1 MSRFFQFQTLLV
13 TCSAIAFS
21 GAAHAQDQGPA
32 GAESAD
38 SEIVV
43 TAQRR
48 EERLQDVPIA
58 MSVVSAEQLADSNFT
73 TIADLQFLSPGV
85 NFNSNFGGG
94 FNLRGIGTQSL
105 LMTAEQSVGLVIDDV
120 VQGLP
125 EVSFAGPSYQTLSDI
140 ERVEVLRGPQGT
152 LFGKNSSAGVV
163 QVITAR
169 PELGF
174 TGGNASASYGSNNE
188 VNISGAFNMPIG
200 DRMAI
205 RITPNY
211 QSRDGFVENRFTGN
225 DIWGYDRSGVRT
237 KLLWEPTDALSI
249 LFTNEFRRLVD
260 DANGE
265 WTLRSCGSGFGA
277 FNPCSTL
284 APYGV
289 VASPENLAG
298 AWDGNNRTRQIL
310 TTNSLRF
317 DYEFGNATLTAITA
331 FRDLKQ
337 DIAVDTD
344 GTPRPIYSYNRNISG
359 GDQFTQEFRISGGAG
374 PIQYTAGAFYYNA
387 QPYQVGMNGGT
398 LGLVPDS
405 SPVLISTTAIGPSS
419 GSGYSVRVDAEVESW
434 AAFGQIEASV
444 TDQLTLIAG
453 GRFTSDEVTQAI
465 SYFDTGMFC
474 RAAWASGGTCH
485 PTPTPPAPTTAA
497 TSAEEFT
504 YRLAARYELTPDINI
519 YGSYATGYKGPM
531 ISYPANQPQQLVR
544 PELSESWEIGV
555 KSQWFDRALT
565 VNVDLFSVEYED
577 FQGQQRVGTPPIFY
591 YTTTNAGGLK
601 THGVEADILWRATDN
616 LNIGASFAYIPTEF
630 TEFSVQCF
638 DLYANPATTPGQC
651 TYVAPGL
658 PPGSP
663 AQFNAAGYPLIY
675 APEWT
680 YSIRADYTVPLSNN
694 NSIDIS
700 ANWNWR
706 DETYGVVADPN
717 SINPSYGLL
726 NGQIGYSH
734 DDGRW
739 RISLFGRNLLDEHYV
754 AGIFR
759 TPLDAGA
766 SNTTPRSTIGYSNI
780 PAMDSSRTIG
790 VKLDVEFGN

>member
-474 RAAWASGGTCH
+474 RAADHGGDIRRRIHVSPRRALRTDARH
-485 PTPTPPAPTTAA
+485 QHLRQLRDRLQRPDDLLPREPAA
-497 TSAEEFT
+497 T
-504 YRLAARYELTPDINI
+504 
-519 YGSYATGYKGPM
+519 
-531 ISYPANQPQQLVR
+531 
-544 PELSESWEIGV
+544 
-555 KSQWFDRALT
+555 
-565 VNVDLFSVEYED
+565 
-577 FQGQQRVGTPPIFY
+577 
-591 YTTTNAGGLK
+591 AG
-601 THGVEADILWRATDN
+601 
-616 LNIGASFAYIPTEF
+616 
-630 TEFSVQCF
+630 
-638 DLYANPATTPGQC
+638 
-651 TYVAPGL
+651 
-658 PPGSP
+658 
-663 AQFNAAGYPLIY
+663 AAGTFGILGNRREI
-675 APEWT
+675 AMVRQ
-680 YSIRADYTVPLSNN
+680 SAD
-694 NSIDIS
+694 
-700 ANWNWR
+700 
-706 DETYGVVADPN
+706 
-717 SINPSYGLL
+717 
-726 NGQIGYSH
+726 GQ
-734 DDGRW
+734 R
-739 RISLFGRNLLDEHYV
+739 RPVQR
-754 AGIFR
+754 
-759 TPLDAGA
+759 
-766 SNTTPRSTIGYSNI
+766 
-780 PAMDSSRTIG
+780 
-790 VKLDVEFGN
+790 